1 MCIPLTGRNACPLR
15 RPAHGDRQA
24 LRDHRRLSPGIFR
37 RISAWRTRNLSERW
51 LQQRNRD
58 LELARTQTEAYNRSI
73 TDRAACGIVCY
84 TLPSR
89 ADLYMNEV
97 ALQTYLGSGIW
108 RRPGGIWMP

>member
-1 MCIPLTGRNACPLR
+1 MTIVGY
-15 RPAHGDRQA
+15 
-24 LRDHRRLSPGIFR
+24 HREFSDVFRLEDE
-37 RISAWRTRNLSERW
+37 NQSERW

-97 ALQTYLGSGIW
+97 ALQTYGVR